1 MNCFRLARTG
11 MRRATAGRSSCHRH
25 ATAQFHAVLP
35 ATQHHCHVMFAHYSN
50 YTKQEN
56 RNRRGKTARYGR
68 RQGKIQ
74 RRGDKQNYLRLH
86 RDLQPTELLDLKKRA
101 NTLLR
106 DFDAE
111 KIDKD
116 EAHRTIMELV
126 MVISRLW
133 SKKKNFVD
141 EDDMHNFVSL
151 SHELVMRLL
160 TMRSIELDAVASG
173 ILEKRQKP
181 SPIFNPFKRAVLNTE
196 ILCSTVALGWSRCSP
211 KVAPEAPMKAQ
222 TVLKT
227 LELIHERRKRISDDQ
242 VSYRSDDVK
251 PQLQFYNH
259 ILSCW
264 ARSYARDAEKH
275 ATALIQRMEELGSS
289 DESLSPDVNSYNN
302 LLNLYAKRGDVSPAE
317 ALFAQMQLLDTAD
330 VFSYTILQ
338 NCYQKRFM
346 SRGRNRDLKDIERAE
361 ELLSQLVSKYERSGF
376 RDSRFRPNNV
386 TFGTVISMYALSDK
400 LLKED
405 NDLMRKTRKWKATE
419 VVENISSHDDVGWG
433 ALNAARVLDWVISL
447 SGRENN
453 TKASKRITG
462 QDQQG
467 AAKKGLEQVCPSSKM
482 FVTVMDA
489 FAKAGMGV
497 EGAKRC
503 DELLE
508 QNIDLYKKL
517 GVNELKPNPF
527 VSGDS
532 LLWCI

>member
-11 MRRATAGRSSCHRH
+11 MSRS
-25 ATAQFHAVLP
+25 TAVLSSSASSHAP
-35 ATQHHCHVMFAHYSN
+35 QFQHVPPTRQSRQHQHCQVMFAHSTN

-56 RNRRGKTARYGR
+56 RNRRGKAARYGR
-68 RQGKIQ
+68 QQGKIQ
-74 RRGDKQNYLRLH
+74 RRGDKQNYMRLH
-86 RDLQPTELLDLKKRA
+86 RDLQPTELHDLKKRA
-101 NTLLR
+101 NALLR

-126 MVISRLW
+126 MIMSRLW
-133 SKKKNFVD
+133 SKKNNFVD
-141 EDDMHNFVSL
+141 EDEMYRFVSL

-160 TMRSIELDAVASG
+160 TIRSIELDAVASG
-173 ILEKRQKP
+173 IVEKKQK
-181 SPIFNPFKRAVLNTE
+181 SAPIYNPFKSGVLNTE
-196 ILCSTVALGWSRCSP
+196 VLCSTVALGWSRCSP
-211 KVAPEAPMKAQ
+211 NVAPEAPMKAQ

-242 VSYRSDDVK
+242 VTYRVDDVK
-251 PQLQFYNH
+251 PQVQFYNH

-264 ARSYARDAEKH
+264 ARSSLPDAEKH
-275 ATALIQRMEELGSS
+275 ATSLIQRMEELGSS
-289 DESLSPDVNSYNN
+289 DGSLSPDAHSYNN

-317 ALFAQMQLLDTAD
+317 ALFSQMQMLDTAD

-346 SRGRNRDLKDIERAE
+346 SRGRNRDHKDIQRAE

-400 LLKED
+400 LLKDD
-405 NDLMRKTRKWKATE
+405 NQLMRKTRKWKATE
-419 VVENISSHDDVGWG
+419 SVENINSHDDVGWG

-447 SGRENN
+447 SGRENQR
-453 TKASKRITG
+453 SERIRG
-462 QDQQG
+462 QNQEG
-467 AAKKGLEQVCPSSKM
+467 AAKKRFDQVCPSSKM

-489 FAKAGMGV
+489 LAKAGMGV

-503 DELLE
+503 DKLLE
-508 QNIDLYKKL
+508 QNIDLYKQL
-517 GVNELKPNPF
+517 GVRELKPNPF
-527 VSGDS
+527 VSE
-532 LLWCI
+532 